1 MMINIII
8 DRFENDK
15 AVLKTED
22 GNTIIWPKDK
32 LPNNTKEG
40 SVLVFD
46 ILKDEEAQI
55 SKKKLAKNILNEILD
70 TDEG

>member
-1 MMINIII
+1 MINIII